1 MIGRSV
7 LVEVVRDSVEF
18 SVPSLVPRDLRVP
31 FELRINRVISIVGPR
46 RAGKTFY
53 MFQLIGELSRHVDR
67 SRLLYVNFEDVR
79 LEGASARDFVK
90 LIDVYYEI
98 FPENRKCKVWMFFDE
113 VQNVEGWEIVVRSL
127 IDMRNV
133 QVYATGSSSRLLS
146 AEIATQL
153 RGRTLTYCIYPFSFR
168 EFLRARDFEPP
179 DYMSS
184 AERSRVMNLLNEYLL
199 WGGYPETVL
208 EPKLRRKILDEIWEV
223 TISRDIIER
232 WNIRNVKVLKLL
244 VRALKESKEFSVHA
258 FYNYLKSI
266 GIRVGKDT
274 IYNYME
280 YLSDAMIV
288 FPLKKFSFSYKTIEM
303 SIPKIFLVDNG
314 LYGNT
319 RDKSHLMENIVF
331 MELKRRGYVENR
343 NLFYWKNNRGLEID
357 FITTKNGR
365 VNQLIQVTYEL
376 KEYDRRQFNR
386 EVKPLIKASK
396 TLQCRNAL
404 IITWDQED
412 TIKHGNL
419 TIKVKPLWKWLLESN

>member
-1 MIGRSV
+1 MI
-7 LVEVVRDSVEF
+7 
-18 SVPSLVPRDLRVP
+18 
-31 FELRINRVISIVGPR
+31 I
-46 RAGKTFY
+46 
-53 MFQLIGELSRHVDR
+53 
-67 SRLLYVNFEDVR
+67 
-79 LEGASARDFVK
+79 
-90 LIDVYYEI
+90 
-98 FPENRKCKVWMFFDE
+98 
-113 VQNVEGWEIVVRSL
+113 
-127 IDMRNV
+127 
-133 QVYATGSSSRLLS
+133 
-146 AEIATQL
+146 
-153 RGRTLTYCIYPFSFR
+153 
-168 EFLRARDFEPP
+168 
-179 DYMSS
+179 
-184 AERSRVMNLLNEYLL
+184 
-199 WGGYPETVL
+199 
-208 EPKLRRKILDEIWEV
+208 
-223 TISRDIIER
+223 
-232 WNIRNVKVLKLL
+232 
-244 VRALKESKEFSVHA
+244 
-258 FYNYLKSI
+258 
-266 GIRVGKDT
+266 
-274 IYNYME
+274 
-280 YLSDAMIV
+280 